1 MKRFI
6 KLRSR
11 KGFTL
16 VETILATFILFV
28 VSSMLVNGFI
38 AAIGYSYQ
46 TSIYNKSGSD
56 NYGVCMTDIGKWSKK
71 SVQDR
76 EIAAVDDYTDDE
88 KKTLQFVSRGVHSET
103 LEGVNVIYYEHDDL
117 SGTVPDDL
125 AFTDGRFAPTSHVDQ
140 HADNRKAFC
149 YYPEHCVDKDGN
161 NKGNIIVMLGSDS
174 KYYWV
179 VNDGNFNKDSVTST
193 PIHSS

>member
-1 MKRFI
+1 MKRFVKI
-6 KLRSR
+6 HSR

-56 NYGVCMTDIGKWSKK
+56 NYGVCMTDIASWSKK
-71 SVQDR
+71 SVSDR
-76 EIAAVDDYTDDE
+76 EIAAVDDYTAAD

-103 LEGVNVIYYEHDDL
+103 LEGLNVIYYKHDDL

-125 AFTDGRFAPTSHVDQ
+125 AFTDGRFAPTSEVDQ

-161 NKGNIIVMLGSDS
+161 NKGNIIVMLGSDH